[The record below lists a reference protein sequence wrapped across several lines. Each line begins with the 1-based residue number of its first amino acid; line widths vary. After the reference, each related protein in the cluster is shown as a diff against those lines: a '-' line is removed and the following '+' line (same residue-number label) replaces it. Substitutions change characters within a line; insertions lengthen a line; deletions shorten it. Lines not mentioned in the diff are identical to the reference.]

1 MTCPAKYLVLAS
13 CALIGL
19 GGATLLADSRP
30 ASAQTQSPPVPGPPS
45 GPPATSVITAAV
57 QRGAMPVEILA
68 NGNAQSEA
76 TVTVRTRVDG
86 QIQQRFVQEGQFV
99 KRGDPLFTLDTRLTR
114 ATLAQQEAQ
123 LAAQKAVSARAAAD
137 VTRYASLRGEGF
149 AAQQRLEQAQ
159 ADAAAAAANVRATEA
174 MIDYTRTTLDYATI
188 TAEASGRL
196 GSLPIPVGNFVRAA
210 DNTALATITQMD
222 PILVQFAV
230 PEHWLPDIRAAMAKE
245 APGVTARA
253 PTESRTPSAGKLVF
267 IDSQVDS
274 TTGTVMLKARFAN
287 ADNGLWPG
295 EYVNVVLTP
304 STEPDALSV
313 PVQAVQTG
321 QQGRYV
327 YTVDAENHAHRRT
340 VEMKRV
346 VNGRAVVTGELKPG
360 EKVVIEGTQLLTD
373 GARVVERGA
382 RPQT

>member
-19 GGATLLADSRP
+19 GGAALLVETGP
-30 ASAQTQSPPVPGPPS
+30 ASAQSQTAQPAQPPGPP
-45 GPPATSVITAAV
+45 AVSVITAAV

-123 LAAQKAVSARAAAD
+123 LAAQKAVAARTAAD

-196 GSLPIPVGNFVRAA
+196 GSLPVPVGNFVRAA

-230 PEHWLPDIRAAMAKE
+230 PERWLPEIRAAMAKE
-245 APGVTARA
+245 APQVTARA
-253 PTESRTPSAGKLVF
+253 PTESRTPSKGQLVF

-274 TTGTVMLKARFAN
+274 TTGTVMLKARFNN

-304 STEPDALSV
+304 SIEPDAISV

-321 QQGRYV
+321 QQGRYI
-327 YTVDAENHAHRRT
+327 YTVDAENRAHRRP
-340 VEMKRV
+340 VEMQRV
-346 VNGRAVVTGELKPG
+346 VNGRAVITGEVKAG
-360 EKVVIEGTQLLTD
+360 DKVVIEGTQLLSD

-382 RPQT
+382 RPQS